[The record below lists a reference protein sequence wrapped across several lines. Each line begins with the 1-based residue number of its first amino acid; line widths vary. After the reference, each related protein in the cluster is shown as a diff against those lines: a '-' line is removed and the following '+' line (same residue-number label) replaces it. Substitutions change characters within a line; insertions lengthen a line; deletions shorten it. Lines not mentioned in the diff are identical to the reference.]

1 MTDTPTNPTLR
12 RIRLGV
18 WLLAALAALGLAFLL
33 LRPATPESSR
43 TELKPAEPGLPGF
56 TLGAPFTLV
65 GSDGKPFSSA
75 SLAGKPY
82 AMFFGFT
89 HCPDVC
95 PTTLARLARLRTNLG
110 KGDEG
115 FQILFV
121 SVDPERDTPKLVGD
135 YARLFNTPIIG
146 LTGTR
151 KQVGAVAKSHAIYQA
166 RVPDKGAPDGYT
178 VDHGAAVL
186 LFGRDGKFVST
197 IALEEGD
204 APALDKLRRIA
215 A

>member
-12 RIRLGV
+12 RIRLGI
-18 WLLAALAALGLAFLL
+18 WLLAALAALGLGFLL
-33 LRPATPESSR
+33 LRPATPETSR
-43 TELKPAEPGLPGF
+43 TEFKPAEPGLPGF

-110 KGDEG
+110 KGDKG
-115 FQILFV
+115 FEILFV
-121 SVDPERDTPKLVGD
+121 SVDPERDTPKVVGD
-135 YARLFNTPIIG
+135 YARLFNTPVIG

-151 KQVGAVAKSHAIYQA
+151 EQVDAVAKSHAIYQA

-197 IALEEGD
+197 IAIEEGD
-204 APALDKLRRIA
+204 GPALDKLRRIA

>member
-1 MTDTPTNPTLR
+1 MEQR
-12 RIRLGV
+12 QR
-18 WLLAALAALGLAFLL
+18 AKYACF
-33 LRPATPESSR
+33 PA
-43 TELKPAEPGLPGF
+43 
-56 TLGAPFTLV
+56 
-65 GSDGKPFSSA
+65 
-75 SLAGKPY
+75 
-82 AMFFGFT
+82 
-89 HCPDVC
+89 
-95 PTTLARLARLRTNLG
+95 LARLARLRKQLG
-110 KGDEG
+110 EKGSGGGEA
-115 FQILFV
+115 FEILFV

-151 KQVGAVAKSHAIYQA
+151 KQVDAVAKSHAIYQA

>member
-12 RIRLGV
+12 RIRLGI
-18 WLLAALAALGLAFLL
+18 WLLAVLAALGLAFLL
-33 LRPATPESSR
+33 LRPATPETSR
-43 TELKPAEPGLPGF
+43 TEFKPAEPGLPGF

-110 KGDEG
+110 KGDKG
-115 FQILFV
+115 FEILFV
-121 SVDPERDTPKLVGD
+121 SVDPERDTPKVVGD
-135 YARLFNTPIIG
+135 YARLFNTPVIG

-151 KQVGAVAKSHAIYQA
+151 EQVDAVAKSHAIYQA

-197 IALEEGD
+197 IAIEEGD
-204 APALDKLRRIA
+204 GPALDKLRRIA

>member
-12 RIRLGV
+12 RIRLGI
-18 WLLAALAALGLAFLL
+18 WLLAALAALGLGFLL
-33 LRPATPESSR
+33 LRPATPETSR
-43 TELKPAEPGLPGF
+43 TEFRPAEPGLPGF

-110 KGDEG
+110 KGDKG
-115 FQILFV
+115 FEILFV
-121 SVDPERDTPKLVGD
+121 SVDPERDTPKVVGD
-135 YARLFNTPIIG
+135 YARLFNTPVIG

-151 KQVGAVAKSHAIYQA
+151 EQVDAVAKSHAIYQA
-166 RVPDKGAPDGYT
+166 RVPDTGAPDGYT

-197 IALEEGD
+197 IAIEEGD
-204 APALDKLRRIA
+204 GPALDKLRRIA